1 MQLKCVMFYA
11 LQLPLGV
18 MKDTRVV
25 VGLKV
30 GMTQV
35 FDEKNCLIPV
45 TVIETV
51 PGTVSQVKTV
61 DNDGYSA
68 VQIAYGKDKE
78 KHVSKS
84 IQGHLKKNGLD
95 LCRGFFE
102 VRSVDGVSVGDVIDQ
117 SIFEKNEKIDVLGV
131 TKGKGFQGVMKRH
144 GFAGGPASHGSM
156 FHRRGGSY
164 GECQW
169 PGHVYKGRKMP
180 GHDGVK
186 NRTVQNM
193 QIIDIIPDRNLI
205 LIKGSVPGFKGGLVM
220 LRKAKKQ

>member
-1 MQLKCVMFYA
+1 M
-11 LQLPLGV
+11 LPLGV

-35 FDEKNCLIPV
+35 FDEKNRLIPV
-45 TVIETV
+45 TVLETFD
-51 PGTVSQVKTV
+51 GTVSQIKTV

-78 KHVSKS
+78 KHLSKAV
-84 IQGHLKKNGLD
+84 IGHLRKNNLD

-102 VRSVDGVSVGDVIDQ
+102 IRSDVNYQIGDVIDQ
-117 SIFEKNEKIDVLGV
+117 SIFEKNEKIDIVGV

-164 GECQW
+164 GQCQW

-180 GHDGVK
+180 GHDGVN
-186 NRTVQNM
+186 NRTVQNLQVVDM
-193 QIIDIIPDRNLI
+193 IPERNLV
-205 LIKGSVPGFKGGLVM
+205 LVKGSVPGFKGGLVM
-220 LRKAKKQ
+220 LRKAKK

>member
-1 MQLKCVMFYA
+1 M
-11 LQLPLGV
+11 LPLGV

-35 FDEKNCLIPV
+35 FDEKNRLIPV
-45 TVIETV
+45 TVLETFD
-51 PGTVSQVKTV
+51 GTVSQIKTV
-61 DNDGYSA
+61 ENDGYAA

-78 KHVSKS
+78 KHLSKAV
-84 IQGHLKKNGLD
+84 IGHLKKNNLD

-102 VRSVDGVSVGDVIDQ
+102 IRSEENYQIGDVISQ
-117 SIFEKNEKIDVLGV
+117 SIFEKNEKIDIIGV

-164 GECQW
+164 GQCQW

-180 GHDGVK
+180 GHDGVN
-186 NRTVQNM
+186 NRTVQNL
-193 QIIDIIPDRNLI
+193 QVIDMIPEKNLV
-205 LIKGSVPGFKGGLVM
+205 LVKGSVPGFKGGLVM

>member
-1 MQLKCVMFYA
+1 M
-11 LQLPLGV
+11 LPLGV

-35 FDEKNCLIPV
+35 FDEKNRLIPV
-45 TVIETV
+45 TVLETFD
-51 PGTVSQVKTV
+51 GTVSQIKTI

-78 KHVSKS
+78 KHLSKAV
-84 IQGHLKKNGLD
+84 IGHLRKNNLD

-102 VRSVDGVSVGDVIDQ
+102 IRSDVNYQIGDVIDQ
-117 SIFEKNEKIDVLGV
+117 SIFEKNEKIDIVGV

-164 GECQW
+164 GQCQW

-180 GHDGVK
+180 GHDGVN
-186 NRTVQNM
+186 NRTVQNL
-193 QIIDIIPDRNLI
+193 QVVDVIPERNLV
-205 LIKGSVPGFKGGLVM
+205 LVKGSVPGFKGGLVM

>member
-1 MQLKCVMFYA
+1 M
-11 LQLPLGV
+11 LPLGV

-35 FDEKNCLIPV
+35 FDEKNRLIPV
-45 TVIETV
+45 TVLETFD
-51 PGTVSQVKTV
+51 GTVSQIKTI

-78 KHVSKS
+78 KHLSKAV
-84 IQGHLKKNGLD
+84 IGHLRKNNLD

-102 VRSVDGVSVGDVIDQ
+102 IRSDVNYQIGDVIDQ
-117 SIFEKNEKIDVLGV
+117 SIFEKNEKIDIVGV

-164 GECQW
+164 GQCQW

-180 GHDGVK
+180 GHDGVN
-186 NRTVQNM
+186 NRTVQNLQVVDM
-193 QIIDIIPDRNLI
+193 IPERNLV
-205 LIKGSVPGFKGGLVM
+205 LVKGSVPGFKGGLVM

>member
-1 MQLKCVMFYA
+1 M
-11 LQLPLGV
+11 LPLGV

-35 FDEKNCLIPV
+35 FDEKNRLIPV
-45 TVIETV
+45 TVLETFD
-51 PGTVSQVKTV
+51 GTVSQIKTV
-61 DNDGYSA
+61 ENDGYAA

-78 KHVSKS
+78 KHLSKAV
-84 IQGHLKKNGLD
+84 IGHLKKNNLD

-102 VRSVDGVSVGDVIDQ
+102 IRSEESYQIGDVISQ
-117 SIFEKNEKIDVLGV
+117 SIFEKNEKIDVIGV

-164 GECQW
+164 GQCQW

-180 GHDGVK
+180 GHDGVN
-186 NRTVQNM
+186 NRTVQNLQVVDM
-193 QIIDIIPDRNLI
+193 IPEKNLV
-205 LIKGSVPGFKGGLVM
+205 LVKGSVPGFKGGLVM